1 VNFKRTGEQTFKRFS
16 GSEIQN
22 LEGRDMK
29 RIVFF
34 LLAVC
39 LLVGVTSGA
48 ASAKT
53 LYLYATEPWSN
64 GNNSAWE
71 DALSANVKITQTNGQ
86 CMELRF
92 STEAG
97 TAGTDTSP
105 QIAFRA
111 LVDGVLARPAF
122 RDAGLLDGAVY
133 FDPSEFGQYDIASF
147 NWFVCGLNI
156 GVHTVQVQFLPVY
169 ANTATVRAGMIAI
182 EFKSGKFAP

>member
-1 VNFKRTGEQTFKRFS
+1 
-16 GSEIQN
+16 
-22 LEGRDMK
+22 MK

-39 LLVGVTSGA
+39 LLVGVTSGE

-53 LYLYATEPWSN
+53 LFLYATTEWSN
-64 GNNSAWE
+64 SNNLVW
-71 DALSANVKITQTNGQ
+71 DNVLSNNVKVTQTNGQ

-97 TAGTDTSP
+97 TAGADTSP

-111 LVDGVLARPAF
+111 LVDGIPANPGYPA
-122 RDAGLLDGAVY
+122 AGLYQGAVF
-133 FDPSEFGQYDIASF
+133 FDPSEYGQYDLASF

-156 GVHTVQVQFLPVY
+156 GVHTVQIQFLPVY
-169 ANTATVRAGMIAI
+169 ANTATVRAGLLTI
-182 EFKSGKFAP
+182 ELKSGKFVY